1 MGSAF
6 PVIGMETTV
15 TLINWVTMKTAQQTA
30 NTSVCAPIIPC
41 GKFIPFYCIL
51 TLSWESRCFSTPY
64 SLKIPKQNL

>member
-6 PVIGMETTV
+6 PVIGMQTTV

-41 GKFIPFYCIL
+41 GFK
-51 TLSWESRCFSTPY
+51 
-64 SLKIPKQNL
+64 PKCAL